1 MLIQGSPTILSPM
14 NSPMSL
20 QTSAF
25 SGLGGFGD
33 ANVSDAQIA
42 AYIQSVL
49 SDTSITPQ
57 QQAASIVAA
66 AQANG
71 VSVGDISR
79 ATGYAAS
86 TVTSFLDQALAPS
99 APQSAPPPQSYS
111 APTDTIVNTTAFTP
125 APPAPPTS
133 NAINDYVQSVLND
146 NSLTTQ
152 EQAQQIAATAANNNV
167 SVQQIAN
174 ATGYD
179 VATVTTFLAQAVP
192 TKTASAIT
200 NPVYKT
206 VDWSPQAQA
215 AYTERQQAVNFA
227 DTIKTDFGGF
237 VAQILNDPK
246 LTDVQKATSI
256 AGTAIANDI
265 TIAQIVNA
273 TGYDLPT
280 ILNYLSQAKID
291 TKAAA
296 NSVAYQSFTQAIAD
310 QAAAQ
315 HLVDQAAAAKAQ
327 KAAADASAAAAKL
340 VADQASAKTKEQRDA
355 ALAQIQ
361 ATVLSAQK
369 KAASDAA
376 ALADAKVKAAA
387 TQTKANVDLVAKL
400 NTVAST
406 SSQTLQKTTEVLKTT
421 TNQVTNNLPITVEPS
436 ATTAGT
442 NYLPILLAA
451 GAFLM
456 GQ

>member
-20 QTSAF
+20 QTNAF

-42 AYIQSVL
+42 AYVQSVL

-71 VSVGDISR
+71 VSVGDITR
-79 ATGYAAS
+79 ATGFDS
-86 TVTSFLDQALAPS
+86 TSVTSFLDQALAPS

-111 APTDTIVNTTAFTP
+111 APADTIVNTTAFTP
-125 APPAPPTS
+125 APPAPPT
-133 NAINDYVQSVLND
+133 AEIINNYVQSVLND
-146 NSLTTQ
+146 TTLTLQ
-152 EQAQQIAATAANNNV
+152 QQAKEIAATAANNNV
-167 SVQQIAN
+167 SVQQIAA

-192 TKTASAIT
+192 TAPTSPAIAPPST
-200 NPVYKT
+200 ST
-206 VDWSPQAQA
+206 VIP
-215 AYTERQQAVNFA
+215 
-227 DTIKTDFGGF
+227 
-237 VAQILNDPK
+237 AQIAPTTDQIKNFVQKTLNDP
-246 LTDVQKATSI
+246 TMNDIQKATLI
-256 AGTAIANDI
+256 ANTAIADNV
-265 TIAQIVNA
+265 TVNQIVTA
-273 TGYDLPT
+273 TGYDLAT
-280 ILNYLSQAKID
+280 TLNYLSQAKID
-291 TKAAA
+291 TTAAA
-296 NSVAYQSFTQAIAD
+296 NSVAYQSFTQAVAD
-310 QAAAQ
+310 QAAAK
-315 HLVDQAAAAKAQ
+315 HLVDQATATKAQ
-327 KAAADASAAAAKL
+327 QAAADASAAAAKL
-340 VADQASAKTKEQRDA
+340 IADRASATTKEQRDA

-369 KAASDAA
+369 KAADDAA

-387 TQTKANVDLVAKL
+387 TPTKANVDLVAKL

-406 SSQTLQKTTEVLKTT
+406 SSQTLQKTTEVLKTA
-421 TNQVTNNLPITVEPS
+421 TNQVTNNQPITVAPS
-436 ATTAGT
+436 ATTGT

-451 GAFLM
+451 SALLL

>member
-42 AYIQSVL
+42 SYVQSVL

-71 VSVGDISR
+71 VSVGDITR
-79 ATGYAAS
+79 ATGFDS
-86 TVTSFLDQALAPS
+86 TSVTSFLDQALAPS

-125 APPAPPTS
+125 APTAPPTFEV
-133 NAINDYVQSVLND
+133 INNYVQSVLND
-146 NSLTTQ
+146 NSLTLQ
-152 EQAQQIAATAANNNV
+152 QQAKEISATAANNNV
-167 SVQQIAN
+167 SVQQIAA

-192 TKTASAIT
+192 TAPTSPAIAPPST
-200 NPVYKT
+200 ST
-206 VDWSPQAQA
+206 VTP
-215 AYTERQQAVNFA
+215 
-227 DTIKTDFGGF
+227 
-237 VAQILNDPK
+237 AQIAPTTDQIKNFIQKTLSDPTM
-246 LTDVQKATSI
+246 TDIQKATLI
-256 AGTAIANDI
+256 ANTAIADNV
-265 TIAQIVNA
+265 TVNQIVAA
-273 TGYDLPT
+273 TGYDLAT
-280 ILNYLSQAKID
+280 TLNYLSQAKID
-291 TKAAA
+291 TTAA
-296 NSVAYQSFTQAIAD
+296 NSVAYQSFTQAVAD
-310 QAAAQ
+310 QAAAK
-315 HLVDQAAAAKAQ
+315 HLVDQAAATKAQ
-327 KAAADASAAAAKL
+327 QAAADAAKAAAKL
-340 VADQASAKTKEQRDA
+340 VADRASATTKEQRDA

-387 TQTKANVDLVAKL
+387 TPTKANVDLVAKL

-406 SSQTLQKTTEVLKTT
+406 SSQTLQKTTEVLKTA
-421 TNQVTNNLPITVEPS
+421 TNQVTNNQPITVAPS
-436 ATTAGT
+436 ATTGT

-451 GAFLM
+451 GAFLL

>member
-20 QTSAF
+20 QTNAF

-42 AYIQSVL
+42 AYVQSVL

-71 VSVGDISR
+71 VSVGDITR
-79 ATGYAAS
+79 ATGFDS
-86 TVTSFLDQALAPS
+86 TSVTSFLDQALAPS

-111 APTDTIVNTTAFTP
+111 APADTIVNTTAFTP
-125 APPAPPTS
+125 APPAPPT
-133 NAINDYVQSVLND
+133 AEIINNYVQSVLND
-146 NSLTTQ
+146 TTLTLQ
-152 EQAQQIAATAANNNV
+152 QQAKEIAATAANNNV
-167 SVQQIAN
+167 SVQQIAA

-192 TKTASAIT
+192 TAPTSPAIAT
-200 NPVYKT
+200 PSTST
-206 VDWSPQAQA
+206 VIP
-215 AYTERQQAVNFA
+215 
-227 DTIKTDFGGF
+227 
-237 VAQILNDPK
+237 AQIAPTTDQIKNFVQKTLNDP
-246 LTDVQKATSI
+246 TMNDIQKATLI
-256 AGTAIANDI
+256 ANTAIADNV
-265 TIAQIVNA
+265 TVNQIVTA
-273 TGYDLPT
+273 TGYDLAT
-280 ILNYLSQAKID
+280 TLNYLSQAKID
-291 TKAAA
+291 TTAAA
-296 NSVAYQSFTQAIAD
+296 NSVAYQSFTQAVAD
-310 QAAAQ
+310 QAAAK
-315 HLVDQAAAAKAQ
+315 HLVDQAAATKAQ
-327 KAAADASAAAAKL
+327 QAAADASAAAAKL
-340 VADQASAKTKEQRDA
+340 IADRASATTKEQRDA

-369 KAASDAA
+369 KAADDAA

-387 TQTKANVDLVAKL
+387 TPTKANVDLVAKL

-406 SSQTLQKTTEVLKTT
+406 SSQTLQKTTEVLKTA
-421 TNQVTNNLPITVEPS
+421 TNQVTNNQPITVAPS
-436 ATTAGT
+436 ATTGT

-451 GAFLM
+451 SALLL

>member
-25 SGLGGFGD
+25 LGLGGFGD

-42 AYIQSVL
+42 AYVQSVL

-71 VSVGDISR
+71 VSVGDITR
-79 ATGYAAS
+79 ATGFDS
-86 TVTSFLDQALAPS
+86 TSVTSFLDQALAPS
-99 APQSAPPPQSYS
+99 APQSAPPPQNYS
-111 APTDTIVNTTAFTP
+111 APTDTIVNTTAFIP

-152 EQAQQIAATAANNNV
+152 EQSQQIAATAANNNV

-192 TKTASAIT
+192 TAPTSPAIA
-200 NPVYKT
+200 PPSSLT
-206 VDWSPQAQA
+206 VTP
-215 AYTERQQAVNFA
+215 
-227 DTIKTDFGGF
+227 
-237 VAQILNDPK
+237 AQIAPTTDQIKNFVQKTLSDPT
-246 LTDVQKATSI
+246 LTDIQKATLI
-256 AGTAIANDI
+256 ANTAIANNV
-265 TIAQIVNA
+265 TVNQIVAA
-273 TGYDLPT
+273 TGYDLAT
-280 ILNYLSQAKID
+280 TLNYLSQAKID
-291 TKAAA
+291 TQAAA
-296 NSVAYQSFTQAIAD
+296 NSVAYQSFTQAVAD
-310 QAAAQ
+310 QAAAK

-327 KAAADASAAAAKL
+327 KAAADASTAAAKL
-340 VADQASAKTKEQRDA
+340 ITDRDTERTKAQRDA

-376 ALADAKVKAAA
+376 ALAAAKNTAAL
-387 TQTKANVDLVAKL
+387 TPTKANVDLVAKL